1 MCDPERLNLKY
12 PITDEYD
19 KEQGYVIGF
28 SAAPYSVRANERTRA
43 SILSGGRAFV
53 NIIMPIPGELVVQ
66 TAHAYSEEANPVGP
80 MLTAAGALNSGGD
93 INLLRR
99 VFVDPMLTYFSNIS
113 STTSQQMYS
122 NITELSLKSEARRE
136 YEFGWLLIP
145 KNQCDAIYIQE
156 IANAFREA
164 SYPVYADLPERIYPP
179 PIWVMYIGGTGGP
192 VDSLTRN
199 WLGDPMPL
207 VLTSVSVNKVPLDSK
222 RVTYFTD
229 GQPVA
234 TAISVLFKEFETGA
248 INPDTRFV
256 QSKSEYLRTFIQ

>member
-1 MCDPERLNLKY
+1 MCDAIDITNLKY
-12 PITDEYD
+12 PITQQYD
-19 KEQGYVIGF
+19 REQGYVIGF
-28 SAAPYSVRANERTRA
+28 SAADYSVRADQRTRD
-43 SILSGGRAFV
+43 SIIAERSYL
-53 NIIMPIPGELVVQ
+53 NIVLPIPGELVVQ
-66 TAHAYSEEANPVGP
+66 TAHGYSEEANPVGP

-136 YEFGWLLIP
+136 FEFGWLLIP
-145 KNQCDAIYIQE
+145 KNECDAQQISA

-179 PIWVMYIGGTGGP
+179 PIWALYIGNRTAPQPG
-192 VDSLTRN
+192 LTRD
-199 WLGDPMPL
+199 WLGDPMPCVL
-207 VLTSVSVNKVPLDSK
+207 VSVSVNKVPLDSK

-229 GQPVA
+229 GQPIA

-248 INPDTRFV
+248 IDPQTRV
-256 QSKSEYLRTFIQ
+256 VLSKSEYLQKF